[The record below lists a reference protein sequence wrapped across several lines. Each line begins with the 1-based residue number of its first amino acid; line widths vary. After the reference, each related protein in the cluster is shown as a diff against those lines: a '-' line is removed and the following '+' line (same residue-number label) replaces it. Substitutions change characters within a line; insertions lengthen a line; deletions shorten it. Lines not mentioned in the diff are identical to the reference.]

1 MELFLSK
8 ISGGGEVSGIP
19 RGEMFVDTAAAGGGV
34 DIIHLLSTR
43 VQQDA
48 AVKIQQDAAVRIQRL
63 DATLAGSRHH
73 TR

>member
-34 DIIHLLSTR
+34 DIIHLLSSGYSGY
-43 VQQDA
+43 
-48 AVKIQQDAAVRIQRL
+48 KMNAAVRKLRL
-63 DATLAGSRHH
+63 DARLAGSRHH
-73 TR
+73 TSYT